1 MNKSSKPQYCQP
13 PKAVGLCPKCGGLP
27 LLSKTKYGNLW
38 FCCDLKS
45 WGKTPL
51 ADQETLN
58 ARKLAHERFDRIW
71 KWEILSR
78 SDAYSMLA
86 WHLGL
91 GKDEC
96 HMATMNLD
104 DLKKVIFLMEKQFE
118 FELKQKRN
126 VLI

>member
-1 MNKSSKPQYCQP
+1 MLRNR
-13 PKAVGLCPKCGGLP
+13 
-27 LLSKTKYGNLW
+27 YGNLW
-38 FCCDLKS
+38 VCCDLKS

-51 ADQETLN
+51 ADQETHN

-91 GKDEC
+91 DKDEC
-96 HMATMNLD
+96 HMATMKLD
-104 DLKKVIFLMEKQFE
+104 DLKKVISFCSRHLNEIEADIVKWE
-118 FELKQKRN
+118 IELEN
-126 VLI
+126 E